1 MADNDSLGILGE
13 ESGDRER
20 TIETE
25 SRPREVLN
33 AVTSRWISWAVVAV
47 TAVTAYYLYTVGGGW
62 TLDAITFALISV
74 GLLAYTLFA
83 LNADIE

>member
-1 MADNDSLGILGE
+1 MADNDSLGILEE

-47 TAVTAYYLYTVGGGW
+47 TAVTAYYLYTVGGW